1 MGGGGKEKEPKIK
14 NWRQKLTMQLISK
27 THVRNL
33 TSNPFAE
40 KIQKRKTLEK
50 QTEITQLVCLNIV
63 KSVFYPDGSDC
74 HEHSHSSV
82 HFTLWHFQLQ
92 HEMVLLSLYQILLQ
106 TLIMQ
111 QARKGSFQ
119 THSASKNQ
127 CNNHILTVNSKSR
140 TKQG

>member
-1 MGGGGKEKEPKIK
+1 MKIK
-14 NWRQKLTMQLISK
+14 NWRQKLTMQLTSK
-27 THVRNL
+27 THGRNL
-33 TSNPFAE
+33 GSQIHSLKKYRKE
-40 KIQKRKTLEK
+40 KRSKK
-50 QTEITQLVCLNIV
+50 TEINQNVCLNIV
-63 KSVFYPDGSDC
+63 ESVFYPDGSDC

-106 TLIMQ
+106 TLIVQ

-119 THSASKNQ
+119 THSASNNQ
-127 CNNHILTVNSKSR
+127 CNNHILTVNGKSR